1 MAIVFIKDIKSRLDR
16 TIAYIDNKQK
26 IKNENYEEAFL
37 DLHNALDYTADDLKT
52 EQKFFVDGIN
62 CRVENAYKKMSETKR
77 EYDKTDGI
85 LGFHIVQSFPPEE
98 GTPQMIHELGMEF
111 ARRAFG
117 ERFEA
122 VVATHLNTDCLHN
135 HIVLNSV
142 SFMDG
147 KKYYDTKESYAKLRE
162 ISDDLC
168 REYGLSVIENPKER
182 SHKSYD
188 LYQAEKNGEWT
199 KDSIIRRDID
209 ECILKTTS
217 PKTFYK
223 EMNKLGYGF
232 NFNRKYPI
240 ITHPNFERP
249 RRMVYKERKHGASA

>member
-37 DLHNALDYTADDLKT
+37 DLHNALDYTVDDLKT

-77 EYDKTDGI
+77 EYDKTGGI
-85 LGFHIVQSFPPEE
+85 LGFHIIQSFSPGE

-135 HIVLNSV
+135 HI
-142 SFMDG
+142 
-147 KKYYDTKESYAKLRE
+147 
-162 ISDDLC
+162 
-168 REYGLSVIENPKER
+168 GLSCLTPFLLWMGRNTMIQKKAMRN
-182 SHKSYD
+182 
-188 LYQAEKNGEWT
+188 
-199 KDSIIRRDID
+199 
-209 ECILKTTS
+209 
-217 PKTFYK
+217 
-223 EMNKLGYGF
+223 
-232 NFNRKYPI
+232 
-240 ITHPNFERP
+240 
-249 RRMVYKERKHGASA
+249 